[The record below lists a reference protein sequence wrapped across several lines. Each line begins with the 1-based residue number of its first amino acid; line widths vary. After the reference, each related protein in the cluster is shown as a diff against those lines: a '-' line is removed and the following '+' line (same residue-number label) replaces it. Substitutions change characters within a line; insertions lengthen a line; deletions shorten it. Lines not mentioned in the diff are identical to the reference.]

1 VNAAAVTSEANL
13 ETRAARG
20 AAWTML
26 SFGGSQLL
34 RLASNLVLSRLLLE
48 EHFGLM
54 ALVNVLLVGL
64 QLFSDVGVGPS
75 IVQHERGDERRF
87 LDTAWTMQVGRGALL
102 ALVALLF
109 AQPFAMLYDD
119 PRLAQIVPLAGL
131 TALIAGFNSTKLF
144 SASRHLHVKQL
155 VVVEIGAQLASLVT
169 MVVWAWSSPTVWA
182 LVAGGIVG
190 AASRAALSHL
200 ALPGANNRFAWDTG
214 AASSMLHFG
223 RWIFLSTVLTF
234 CVQQSDRLVF
244 GKLIPLEM
252 LGVYSNAVMLAT
264 MPTSALGGLANGVLF
279 PYLSRVQ
286 RAGRELS
293 EVFDRRREPLLAAM
307 GWALSGLAAGGPVIV
322 ALLYDARWS
331 EAGWIVQ
338 LLALAGW
345 FAALEITNG
354 SLLLASGESRF
365 VAASGA
371 GKLVG
376 MLALIPLGHH
386 FGGFPGAVAGY
397 AAAELLRYAV
407 SFSAVRSRGVAT
419 LALDARLTLNAA
431 LAIGAGTLAVQLTDT
446 QPAWLAA
453 CAVFVAVSAVWAPR
467 ALALR
472 TRWRLAQEQTA

>member
-1 VNAAAVTSEANL
+1 
-13 ETRAARG
+13 
-20 AAWTML
+20 ML
-26 SFGGSQLL
+26 
-34 RLASNLVLSRLLLE
+34 R
-48 EHFGLM
+48 
-54 ALVNVLLVGL
+54 
-64 QLFSDVGVGPS
+64 
-75 IVQHERGDERRF
+75 
-87 LDTAWTMQVGRGALL
+87 
-102 ALVALLF
+102 
-109 AQPFAMLYDD
+109 
-119 PRLAQIVPLAGL
+119 
-131 TALIAGFNSTKLF
+131 
-144 SASRHLHVKQL
+144 
-155 VVVEIGAQLASLVT
+155 
-169 MVVWAWSSPTVWA
+169 
-182 LVAGGIVG
+182 
-190 AASRAALSHL
+190 
-200 ALPGANNRFAWDTG
+200 
-214 AASSMLHFG
+214 FG

-244 GKLIPLEM
+244 GKLIPLDL

-371 GKLVG
+371 GKLIG

-407 SFSAVRSRGVAT
+407 SFSAVRSRGVAP

-431 LAIGAGTLAVQLTDT
+431 LAIGAGTLAVQLTDA

-453 CAVFVAVSAVWAPR
+453 CAVFLAVSAVWTPR

-472 TRWRLAQEQTA
+472 ARWRLAQEQAA